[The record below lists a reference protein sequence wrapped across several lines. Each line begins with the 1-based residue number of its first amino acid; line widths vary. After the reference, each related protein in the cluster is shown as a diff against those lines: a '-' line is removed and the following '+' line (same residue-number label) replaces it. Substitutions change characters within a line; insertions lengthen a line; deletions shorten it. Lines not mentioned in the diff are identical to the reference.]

1 MLINEIKKI
10 KEFRGI
16 KELKNPI
23 KLSKFNILIGKN
35 NSGKTAIL
43 ESLFLFP
50 HPRRTYKLLANR
62 SVSVLDF
69 ISSGRNGIKSLV
81 YKYDGLA
88 EVDFDVTLNNKS
100 HEWKIVV
107 ESKGTINVFKDNKK
121 CNRFD
126 GKFLEFLIDDQKPE
140 TSNNI
145 EKISIDN
152 LEIVYFPYDSTFI
165 KALDDF
171 LSYNEEKIIKN
182 DIHTK
187 VANSISEVLDEKFT
201 EIVLKKDG
209 WYLRREDASYI
220 HVNDMGDGVK
230 KVVRTMLILELL
242 KPKLILWDDF
252 DTAMHPSMI
261 KNLLNYL
268 SKGDWQVVMTTHSI
282 DVLYYMLDLDDIEDI
297 QIIALKKDGSDIFGH
312 RTFSIDDIED
322 IIDANLDPR
331 YVCQNFDI

>member
-1 MLINEIKKI
+1 MLINEIKSI

-16 KELKNPI
+16 KKLKESI
-23 KLSKFNILIGKN
+23 KLDKFNILIGKN

-50 HPRRTYKLLANR
+50 HPRRVYKLANNR
-62 SVSVLDF
+62 SVLDF

-81 YKYDGLA
+81 YKYEGTA
-88 EVDFDVTLNNKS
+88 ELEFDINLDNKFYK
-100 HEWKIVV
+100 WKINI
-107 ESKGTINVFKDNKK
+107 ESDGIVNVFKDNKK
-121 CNRFD
+121 CVRVE
-126 GKFLEFLIDDQKPE
+126 GKFLEFLIDNQKPAV
-140 TSNNI
+140 SDNI
-145 EKISIDN
+145 EKVPIDN
-152 LEIVYFPYDSTFI
+152 LEIVYFPYDTTFI
-165 KALDDF
+165 KTLDNF
-171 LSYNEEKIIKN
+171 LSNNEQKILKEN
-182 DIHTK
+182 IHTK
-187 VANSISEVLDEKFT
+187 VAEAISKVLDERFT

-261 KNLLNYL
+261 KNLLSYL
-268 SKGDWQVVMTTHSI
+268 SKGDWQVVISTHSI
-282 DVLYYMLDLDDIEDI
+282 DVLYYMLDLEDVDDI
-297 QIIALKKDGSDIFGH
+297 QVIALKKDERDILGH
-312 RTFSIDDIED
+312 RTFTIDDIED